1 MEWAWRLRKT
11 EASWDSSAVFWTG
24 DHEKLGQNHGGGNG
38 KKGTQLKTIEEVVL
52 EGLGDTEYG
61 AVMGVVQVSGS
72 SPGGVVGVGAE
83 PRPCK
88 RGSFEDDVEFSV
100 THVSWKAPRE
110 SG

>member
-38 KKGTQLKTIEEVVL
+38 KKGTQVKTIEEVVL

-61 AVMGVVQVSGS
+61 AVMGGS
-72 SPGGVVGVGAE
+72 SGFWLESWGCGGS
-83 PRPCK
+83 R
-88 RGSFEDDVEFSV
+88 R
-100 THVSWKAPRE
+100 
-110 SG
+110 